1 MAFKS
6 NKRAVQSRLR
16 TNVFAALNAAG
27 DKAVSLI
34 RDNMEKGYGM
44 PIRKTGAL
52 MADVHAGTPKNDSI
66 EVGNSL
72 YYAPYVHEG
81 TSKMA
86 GRPYNRDA
94 LMNGQDAIKEKIA
107 DELKRGF

>member
-1 MAFKS
+1 MPFKS
-6 NKRAVQSRLR
+6 NKKAVQSMLR
-16 TNVFAALNAAG
+16 DNVFAALNAAG
-27 DKAVSLI
+27 AEAVSLI
-34 RDNMEKGYGM
+34 RDNMENGYGA

-52 MADVHAGTPKNDSI
+52 MADVHAGTPKKDSI

-94 LMNGQDAIKEKIA
+94 ILNGKDAIKEKIA
-107 DELKRGF
+107 EELKRGF